1 MGSDPIVQGMRN
13 HLKLKSHLRCVTD
26 PNDVM
31 KKDTPSSRR
40 KFLREVAA
48 TSMATAAMPIA
59 SLAAREKAEDRI
71 LRYEKPISANDKI
84 RIGVIGY
91 GVQGHFDLET
101 ALKVPGVELA
111 GICDL
116 YTGRIENAKEK
127 FGNDLYTTRNYQDLL
142 ARKDIDAVLIC
153 TMDVWH
159 ARITL
164 DALAKGKH
172 VYCEK
177 PMVYKIAEG
186 YPVMAAAKKSGKVL
200 QVGSQRVSS
209 IGYLKAKELLAAGEI
224 GKLNM
229 VNAVYDRQSSIGA
242 WEYTIP
248 KDADAATTNWEKF
261 IEATEKMAFDAKK
274 FFWWRAFR
282 EVGTGVAGDLFI
294 HLLSGSHL
302 ITNSKGPESIYST
315 GQFSYWKDGR
325 NMPDVMSGVL
335 QYPDSK
341 EHAAFQMT
349 LQVNFISG
357 TGGQEVIQLVG
368 SEGIIVVKGNDI
380 TVKHSLMPEAPGFG
394 GYDSL
399 FTFSSKMQADLQK
412 EYDAKWTM
420 EQRTRKTK
428 EDILFKAPAGYSD
441 HLDHFTNFFDAIRTN
456 KPVVEDAE
464 FGFRAAAPALA
475 CNESYFKKKIIHWDP
490 VQLKLK

>member
-1 MGSDPIVQGMRN
+1 MQ
-13 HLKLKSHLRCVTD
+13 
-26 PNDVM
+26 
-31 KKDTPSSRR
+31 KDNPSSRR
-40 KFLREVAA
+40 RFLRNIAA
-48 TSMATAAMPIA
+48 TSLATAATPLV
-59 SLAAREKAEDRI
+59 SLAAREKAEERI
-71 LRYEKPISANDKI
+71 LRYEKPFAANDKI
-84 RIGVIGY
+84 RVGVIGY
-91 GVQGHFDLET
+91 GVQGHFDLDT

-116 YTGRIENAKEK
+116 YTGRIENAKER
-127 FGNDLYTTRNYQDLL
+127 FGNDLYTTRNYKDLL

-153 TMDVWH
+153 THDVWH

-164 DALAKGKH
+164 DALAQGKH

-209 IGYLKAKELLAAGEI
+209 IGYRKAKELLAAGEI

-248 KDADAATTNWEKF
+248 KDADAMTTNWDKF
-261 IEATEKMAFDAKK
+261 IEATGKMAFDAKK
-274 FFWWRAFR
+274 FFWWRAFK

-335 QYPDSK
+335 QYPDCK

-357 TGGQEVIQLVG
+357 TGGQELIQLVG
-368 SEGIIVVKGNDI
+368 SEGVIVVRNNNL
-380 TVKHSLMPEAPGFG
+380 TVKHSLLPEAPGFG

-399 FTFSSKMQADLQK
+399 FTFSKQMQEDLQK
-412 EYDAKWTM
+412 EYDAKWTP
-420 EQRTRKTK
+420 EQRAKRTK
-428 EDILFKAPAGYSD
+428 ADIVFRAPEGYSD
-441 HLDHFTNFFDAIRTN
+441 HLDHFTNFFDAIRSG

-475 CNESYFKKKIIHWDP
+475 CNESYFKKKIIRWDP
-490 VQLKLK
+490 VQMKLKPGS

>member
-1 MGSDPIVQGMRN
+1 MQN
-13 HLKLKSHLRCVTD
+13 
-26 PNDVM
+26 
-31 KKDTPSSRR
+31 SRR
-40 KFLREVAA
+40 KFLQQIGA
-48 TSMATAAMPIA
+48 TSLIA
-59 SLAAREKAEDRI
+59 SASPFSSFAAQEKAEERI
-71 LRYEKPISANDKI
+71 LHYERTISANDKV

-91 GVQGHFDLET
+91 GVQGHFDLGT

-116 YTGRIENAKEK
+116 YPGRLENAKEQ
-127 FGNDLYTTRNYQDLL
+127 FGNDLFTTRDYRELL
-142 ARKDIDAVLIC
+142 NKKDIDAILVC
-153 TMDVWH
+153 TTDVWH
-159 ARITL
+159 ARMTL
-164 DALAKGKH
+164 DALAAGKH

-177 PMVYKIAEG
+177 PMIYKVNEG
-186 YPVMAAAKKSGKVL
+186 YTVMDAAKKSGKVV

-209 IGYLKAKELLAAGEI
+209 IGYAKAKELLATGEI

-229 VNAVYDRQSSIGA
+229 VNAVYDRQSSIGS

-248 KDADAATTNWEKF
+248 KDADANTTDWEKF
-261 IEATEKMAFDAKK
+261 ISITGKKMPFDPKK
-274 FFWWRAFR
+274 FFWWRAFK

-294 HLLSGSHL
+294 HLLSGTHL

-325 NMPDVMSGVL
+325 NMPDVMSGVM
-335 QYPDSK
+335 QYPDSP
-341 EHAAFQMT
+341 EHPAFQLT

-368 SEGIIVVKGNDI
+368 SEGVIQVQGNNI

-399 FTFSSKMQADLQK
+399 FTFSKSMQNEMQK
-412 EYDAKWTM
+412 DYDAKWTP
-420 EQRTRKTK
+420 EQRKRKTK
-428 EDILFKAPAGYSD
+428 EDIVFKVPAGYSD
-441 HLDHFTNFFDAIRTN
+441 HLDHFTNFFDAIRTG

-464 FGFRAAAPALA
+464 FGFRAAVAALA
-475 CNESYFKKKIIHWDP
+475 CNESYFTKKIVRWDP
-490 VQLKLK
+490 VAMKLK

>member
-1 MGSDPIVQGMRN
+1 
-13 HLKLKSHLRCVTD
+13 
-26 PNDVM
+26 M
-31 KKDTPSSRR
+31 KKDDDASRR
-40 KFLREVAA
+40 EFLQKIAA
-48 TSMATAAMPIA
+48 TSMATAATPFA
-59 SLAAREKAEDRI
+59 SLAASEKAEERI
-71 LRYEKPISANDKI
+71 LRYEQKISANDKI

-91 GVQGHFDLET
+91 GVQGHFDLDT

-116 YTGRIENAKEK
+116 YTGRLENAKER
-127 FGNDLYTTRNYQDLL
+127 FGNDLYTTRNYKDLL
-142 ARKDIDAVLIC
+142 DKKDIDAVLIC
-153 TMDVWH
+153 THDVWH

-186 YPVMAAAKKSGKVL
+186 YPVMAAAKKSGKVF

-248 KDADAATTNWEKF
+248 KDANAMTTNWDKF

-274 FFWWRAFR
+274 FFWWRAFK

-357 TGGQEVIQLVG
+357 TGGQEIIQLVG
-368 SEGIIVVKGNDI
+368 SEGIIVVRGNSI

-399 FTFSSKMQADLQK
+399 FTFSKKMQEELQK
-412 EYDAKWTM
+412 EYDAKWTA
-420 EQRTRKTK
+420 EQKAKKTK
-428 EDILFKAPAGYSD
+428 ADIIFRAPEGYSD
-441 HLDHFTNFFDAIRTN
+441 HLDHFTNFFDAIRTG

-490 VQLKLK
+490 VQLKLKSGG